1 MPYLDNLFGAHINRL
16 DRSMDRATQ
25 RQAMLMENLAN
36 VNTPN
41 YKRQDMDFN
50 IALQDEI
57 DRQNGVD
64 RSQLARSGG
73 SVGNASSLRSD
84 GNNVDLEFEVLSITE
99 TEQRYDLLTDMT
111 GKYFQ
116 GLKNAIREG
125 R

>member
-16 DRSMDRATQ
+16 DRSMDRAAQ

-64 RSQLARSGG
+64 RSQLARGGG

-99 TEQRYDLLTDMT
+99 TEQRYELLTDMT

>member
-1 MPYLDNLFGAHINRL
+1 
-16 DRSMDRATQ
+16 MDRATQ
-25 RQAMLMENLAN
+25 RQSMLMENLAN

-41 YKRQDMDFN
+41 YKRKDMDFN

-57 DRQNGVD
+57 ARQNGVD
-64 RSQLARSGG
+64 RSQLARGGG

-84 GNNVDLEFEVLSITE
+84 KNNVDLEFEVLSITE

>member
-1 MPYLDNLFGAHINRL
+1 VPYLDNLFGAHINRL

-73 SVGNASSLRSD
+73 SAGNASSLRSD

>member
-1 MPYLDNLFGAHINRL
+1 MPYLDNLFGSHINRL

-25 RQAMLMENLAN
+25 RQSMLMENLAN

-41 YKRQDMDFN
+41 YKRKDMDFN

-57 DRQNGVD
+57 ARQNGVD
-64 RSQLARSGG
+64 RSQLARGGG

-84 GNNVDLEFEVLSITE
+84 KNNVDLEFEVLSITE

>member
-1 MPYLDNLFGAHINRL
+1 
-16 DRSMDRATQ
+16 MDRTTQ
-25 RQAMLMENLAN
+25 RQSMLMENLAN

-50 IALQDEI
+50 IALQDEM

-64 RSQLARSGG
+64 RSQLARGGG
-73 SVGNASSLRSD
+73 SIGNASSIRPD
-84 GNNVDLEFEVLSITE
+84 GSNVDLEYEVLSITE

-111 GKYFQ
+111 AKYFQ

>member
-1 MPYLDNLFGAHINRL
+1 MPYLDNLFGSHLNRL
-16 DRSMDRATQ
+16 DRSMDRTTQ
-25 RQAMLMENLAN
+25 RQSMLMENLAN

-50 IALQDEI
+50 IALQDEM

-64 RSQLARSGG
+64 RSQLARGGG
-73 SVGNASSLRSD
+73 SIGNASSIRPD
-84 GNNVDLEFEVLSITE
+84 GSNVDLEYEVLSITE

-111 GKYFQ
+111 AKYFQ

>member
-1 MPYLDNLFGAHINRL
+1 MPYLDNLFGSHLNRL
-16 DRSMDRATQ
+16 DRSMDRTTQ
-25 RQAMLMENLAN
+25 RQSMLMENLAN

-50 IALQDEI
+50 IALQDEM

-64 RSQLARSGG
+64 RSQLARGGG
-73 SVGNASSLRSD
+73 SIGNASSIRPD
-84 GNNVDLEFEVLSITE
+84 GSNVDLEYEVLSITE
-99 TEQRYDLLTDMT
+99 TEQRCDLLTDMT
-111 GKYFQ
+111 AKYFQ